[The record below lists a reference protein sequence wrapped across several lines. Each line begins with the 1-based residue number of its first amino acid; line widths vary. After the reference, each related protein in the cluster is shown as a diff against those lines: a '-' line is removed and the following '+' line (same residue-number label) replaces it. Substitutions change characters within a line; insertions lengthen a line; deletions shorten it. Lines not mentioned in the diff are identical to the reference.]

1 MKVSLEQE
9 ENEGLEENVEI
20 GLRNWCIPYSM

>member
-20 GLRNWCIPYSM
+20 GLRNWYIPYSM